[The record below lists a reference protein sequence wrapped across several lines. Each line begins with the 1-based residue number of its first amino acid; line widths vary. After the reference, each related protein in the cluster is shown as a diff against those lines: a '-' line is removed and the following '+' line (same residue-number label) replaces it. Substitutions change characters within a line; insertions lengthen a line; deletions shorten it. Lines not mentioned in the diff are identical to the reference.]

1 MPFLPI
7 ETVGRAQNTANL
19 RYRVRRERNTS
30 RLYIAMA
37 RDLADQVKVS
47 ETIKAWKLEIDV
59 ANGKGRLTGL
69 FQPDGHQATREGT
82 KKNGDRGTIQ
92 MSWTPV
98 PAVLDLFPNAEAYTT
113 MVVSAVNTIGVEF
126 ILPSKADRKGAK

>member
-1 MPFLPI
+1 MFSPI

-19 RYRVRRERNTS
+19 RYRIRRERNTT
-30 RLYIAMA
+30 RLYIAMT
-37 RDLADQVKVS
+37 RELASQVKVS
-47 ETIKAWKLEIDV
+47 EHIKAWKLEIDA

-69 FQPDGHQATREGT
+69 FHPDGHQATREGS

-98 PAVLDLFPNAEAYTT
+98 PAVLALFPGGETYTT
-113 MVVSAVNTIGVEF
+113 ITVADITSIGVEF
-126 ILPSKADRKGAK
+126 ILPVKAAGKAAK

>member
-1 MPFLPI
+1 MFSPI

-19 RYRVRRERNTS
+19 RYRIRRERNTT
-30 RLYIAMA
+30 RLYIAMT
-37 RDLADQVKVS
+37 RELASQVKVS
-47 ETIKAWKLEIDV
+47 EHIKAWKLEIDA

-69 FQPDGHQATREGT
+69 FQPDGHQATREGS

-98 PAVLDLFPNAEAYTT
+98 PSVLALFPGGETYTT
-113 MVVSAVNTIGVEF
+113 ITVADITSIGVEF
-126 ILPSKADRKGAK
+126 ILPVKAAGKAAK